1 MNQQKMP
8 PALLRLIVIFPNVL
22 SYLLLFGLIIFV
34 MTNYETLKATNNLT
48 VWIIFIV
55 VLAPAAAYTTF
66 SIVKKIRAAYVRIL
80 TTSYST

>member
-1 MNQQKMP
+1 VNQQKIP

-66 SIVKKIRAAYVRIL
+66 SIVKKIRAGHM
-80 TTSYST
+80 

>member
-34 MTNYETLKATNNLT
+34 FTNYETLKATDNLT
-48 VWIIFIV
+48 VWLIFIV

-66 SIVKKIRAAYVRIL
+66 SIVKKIRAEHM
-80 TTSYST
+80 

>member
-22 SYLLLFGLIIFV
+22 SYLLLFGLIMFV
-34 MTNYETLKATNNLT
+34 ISNYDTLKATDNLT
-48 VWIIFIV
+48 VWLIFIV

-66 SIVKKIRAAYVRIL
+66 SIVKKIRNGQM
-80 TTSYST
+80 

>member
-1 MNQQKMP
+1 MP

-34 MTNYETLKATNNLT
+34 ISNYETLKATDNLT
-48 VWIIFIV
+48 VWLIFIV

-66 SIVKKIRAAYVRIL
+66 SIVKKIRAGHM
-80 TTSYST
+80 

>member
-22 SYLLLFGLIIFV
+22 SYLLLVGLIVFV
-34 MTNYETLKATNNLT
+34 FSNYDTLKATDNLT
-48 VWIIFIV
+48 VWLIFIV

-66 SIVKKIRAAYVRIL
+66 NIVKKIRAGQM
-80 TTSYST
+80 

>member
-55 VLAPAAAYTTF
+55 VLVPAAAYTTF
-66 SIVKKIRAAYVRIL
+66 SIVKKIRAGHM
-80 TTSYST
+80 

>member
-22 SYLLLFGLIIFV
+22 SYLLLFGLIVFV
-34 MTNYETLKATNNLT
+34 KTNYATLKATDNLT
-48 VWIIFIV
+48 VWLIFIV

-66 SIVKKIRAAYVRIL
+66 SIVKKIRAGHM
-80 TTSYST
+80 

>member
-1 MNQQKMP
+1 MP

-22 SYLLLFGLIIFV
+22 SYLLLFGLLIFV

-66 SIVKKIRAAYVRIL
+66 SIVNKIRAGHM
-80 TTSYST
+80 

>member
-22 SYLLLFGLIIFV
+22 SYLLLFGLIVFV
-34 MTNYETLKATNNLT
+34 ISNYDTLKATDNLT
-48 VWIIFIV
+48 VWLIFIV

-66 SIVKKIRAAYVRIL
+66 SIVKKIRAGHM
-80 TTSYST
+80 

>member
-22 SYLLLFGLIIFV
+22 SYLLLFGLIVFV
-34 MTNYETLKATNNLT
+34 KTNYDTLKATDNLT
-48 VWIIFIV
+48 VWLIFIA

-66 SIVKKIRAAYVRIL
+66 SIVKKIRAGHM
-80 TTSYST
+80 

>member
-55 VLAPAAAYTTF
+55 VLAPAATYTTF
-66 SIVKKIRAAYVRIL
+66 SIVKKIRAGHM
-80 TTSYST
+80 

>member
-34 MTNYETLKATNNLT
+34 FTNYETLKATDNLT
-48 VWIIFIV
+48 VWLIFIV

-66 SIVKKIRAAYVRIL
+66 SIVKKIRAGHM
-80 TTSYST
+80 

>member
-22 SYLLLFGLIIFV
+22 SYLLLIGLIIFV

-55 VLAPAAAYTTF
+55 VLTPAATYTTF
-66 SIVKKIRAAYVRIL
+66 SIVKKIRAGHM
-80 TTSYST
+80 

>member
-34 MTNYETLKATNNLT
+34 ITNYETLKATDNLT
-48 VWIIFIV
+48 VWLIFIV
-55 VLAPAAAYTTF
+55 ILAPAAAYTTF
-66 SIVKKIRAAYVRIL
+66 SIVKKIRAGHM
-80 TTSYST
+80 

>member
-22 SYLLLFGLIIFV
+22 SYLLLFGLIMFV
-34 MTNYETLKATNNLT
+34 ITNYETLKATNNLT

-55 VLAPAAAYTTF
+55 VLAPAATYTTF
-66 SIVKKIRAAYVRIL
+66 SIVRKIKAGHM
-80 TTSYST
+80 

>member
-1 MNQQKMP
+1 MKKGCGLIESTKMP

-34 MTNYETLKATNNLT
+34 ISNYETLKATNNLT
-48 VWIIFIV
+48 VWIIFII

-66 SIVKKIRAAYVRIL
+66 SIVKKIRAGHM
-80 TTSYST
+80 

>member
-22 SYLLLFGLIIFV
+22 SYLLLFGLIMFV
-34 MTNYETLKATNNLT
+34 ISNYDTLKATDNLT
-48 VWIIFIV
+48 VWLVFII

-66 SIVKKIRAAYVRIL
+66 SIVKKIRDGQM
-80 TTSYST
+80 

>member
-34 MTNYETLKATNNLT
+34 ISNYETLKATNNLT

-66 SIVKKIRAAYVRIL
+66 SIVKKIRAGHM
-80 TTSYST
+80 

>member
-22 SYLLLFGLIIFV
+22 SYLLLFGLIMFV
-34 MTNYETLKATNNLT
+34 ITNYETLKATNNLT

-55 VLAPAAAYTTF
+55 VLAPAATYTTF
-66 SIVKKIRAAYVRIL
+66 SIVRKIRAGHM
-80 TTSYST
+80 

>member
-1 MNQQKMP
+1 MEKRGVIKMNQQKMP

-34 MTNYETLKATNNLT
+34 ITNYETLKATNNLT

-55 VLAPAAAYTTF
+55 VLAPAATYTTF
-66 SIVKKIRAAYVRIL
+66 SIVRKIRAGHM
-80 TTSYST
+80 

>member
-22 SYLLLFGLIIFV
+22 SYLLLFGLIFFV
-34 MTNYETLKATNNLT
+34 ISNYDTLKATDNLT
-48 VWIIFIV
+48 VWLIFIF

-66 SIVKKIRAAYVRIL
+66 SIIKKIRAGQM
-80 TTSYST
+80 

>member
-1 MNQQKMP
+1 VVKMNQQKMP

-34 MTNYETLKATNNLT
+34 ITNYETLKATNNLT

-55 VLAPAAAYTTF
+55 VLAPAATYTTF
-66 SIVKKIRAAYVRIL
+66 SIVKKMRAGHM
-80 TTSYST
+80 

>member
-1 MNQQKMP
+1 MP

-34 MTNYETLKATNNLT
+34 ISNYETLKATNNLT
-48 VWIIFIV
+48 VWIIFII

-66 SIVKKIRAAYVRIL
+66 SIVKKIRAGHM
-80 TTSYST
+80 

>member
-34 MTNYETLKATNNLT
+34 ISNYETLKATNNLT
-48 VWIIFIV
+48 VWIIFII

-66 SIVKKIRAAYVRIL
+66 SIVKKIRAGHM
-80 TTSYST
+80 

>member
-22 SYLLLFGLIIFV
+22 SYLLLFGLIMFV
-34 MTNYETLKATNNLT
+34 ISNYDTLKATDNLT
-48 VWIIFIV
+48 VWLIFIV

-66 SIVKKIRAAYVRIL
+66 SIVKKIR
-80 TTSYST
+80 SGQM

>member
-1 MNQQKMP
+1 MKKGCGEMNQQKMP

-55 VLAPAAAYTTF
+55 VLAPAATYTTF
-66 SIVKKIRAAYVRIL
+66 SIVKKIRAGHM
-80 TTSYST
+80 

>member
-66 SIVKKIRAAYVRIL
+66 SIVKKIRAGHM
-80 TTSYST
+80 

>member
-22 SYLLLFGLIIFV
+22 SYLLLFGLILFV
-34 MTNYETLKATNNLT
+34 ISNYDTLKATDNLT
-48 VWIIFIV
+48 VWLIFIV

-66 SIVKKIRAAYVRIL
+66 SIVKKIRAGQM
-80 TTSYST
+80 

>member
-22 SYLLLFGLIIFV
+22 SYLLLFGLIMFV
-34 MTNYETLKATNNLT
+34 ISNYDTLKATDNLT
-48 VWIIFIV
+48 VWLIFIV

-66 SIVKKIRAAYVRIL
+66 KIVKKIR
-80 TTSYST
+80 TGQM

>member
-48 VWIIFIV
+48 MWIIFIV

-66 SIVKKIRAAYVRIL
+66 SIVKKIRAGHM
-80 TTSYST
+80 

>member
-22 SYLLLFGLIIFV
+22 SYLLLFGLIMFV
-34 MTNYETLKATNNLT
+34 ITNYETLKATNNLT

-55 VLAPAAAYTTF
+55 VLAPTATYTTF
-66 SIVKKIRAAYVRIL
+66 SIVRKIR
-80 TTSYST
+80 SGHM

>member
-22 SYLLLFGLIIFV
+22 SYLLLIGLIIFV
-34 MTNYETLKATNNLT
+34 FTNYDTLKATDNLT
-48 VWIIFIV
+48 VWLIFIV

-66 SIVKKIRAAYVRIL
+66 SIVKKIRAG
-80 TTSYST
+80 SM